1 MVSRTVS
8 KIRGI
13 IVVVSIVLASVMLT
27 SPCAYPQVAGAT
39 LTGTVSDPSGAVIPN
54 AQISINNV
62 ATGQERVF
70 TTDSAGFY
78 SSPNLLPGQYTVT
91 VTAAG
96 FSTEVRSGITL
107 TVGGQQRLNIT
118 MNVGQVSQKV
128 EVTGEAPAIQLA
140 SSTISGVVSQT
151 DVVQLPLNGRDWTQL
166 ATLQPG
172 VDSVSSIQANTGS
185 KDRAR
190 RGYGAQLSIS
200 GSRPQQN
207 NYRIDG
213 ISVNDYSNGGPGS
226 VEGSTLGVDAVQEF
240 SVLTSNYSAEYGR
253 TSGGVINAISRQG
266 TNQFHGNAYE
276 FFRNSALDAR
286 NFFDPKNIPGFKRNQ
301 FGGSFGGPIR
311 KNNTFFFGDYEGLR
325 QSQGITTLVNVP
337 SLAARS
343 GQLCSIPQ
351 PGGGCSPFSLTSLTP
366 TTGGALNPDPATGI
380 DKAVLPYLG
389 LWQPPN
395 AGVTGN
401 GDTGIYG
408 FNAVHVTSE
417 NFATVRVDQRFSDKD
432 SVFGTYQYDK
442 ADLTQ
447 PDPANEVLTGNTTG
461 RSYVAIE
468 ETHIFNPQ
476 LVNSVR
482 FGFSRNTHTSQG
494 VKAINPLSAN
504 PSLGASPG
512 AHNPQID
519 VPGLTS
525 IQPGLNQIEL
535 VNFFQNSFQE
545 YDDLFL
551 TKGIHSLKFGFAAER
566 IQLNAF
572 NPAPALE
579 YPFGSIQGFLTNQ
592 APTALFGPLPS
603 APFVP
608 FAFRS
613 TIFGGY
619 VQDDVRLR
627 PNFTLN
633 LGLRYEMSTVPNE
646 IHGPGRLSALHSVTA
661 PAPVIGNPLF
671 HNPTYRNFE
680 PRLGFAWDPF
690 RNGKTSVRGGFGMFD
705 VLPLPYLL
713 GQFTPNAAPFTESGA
728 VPQCTQPP
736 TTPLCL
742 TTGDF
747 PTGGFSKLSSLI
759 LAGTGLRNPFVEQN
773 PKRNYVMQWNLSV
786 QHELLPNFTAMVA
799 YVGSRGVH
807 QAFRADDINT
817 TQATLTSAGYLFP
830 GRDPITGSLL
840 GTQINP
846 NIGQMDT
853 LQWGNHTFYDGL
865 EVQLSKRMSH
875 GFEVQGSF
883 TWSKAI
889 DSGAG
894 TIASD
899 PFVNSIPSLLYFL
912 PKYRRAVS
920 DFNVSRNL
928 TVNYMWNVPAP
939 KSFHGPTAWV
949 SRGWQIGG
957 IFELRSGLPFT
968 PLIGGDPLGLGNTSP
983 FAYPAR
989 LTGAGCGSLVNPG
1002 NPTNYIKL
1010 QCFSPPMSTAAISAQ
1025 CIPFSSLAGSCS
1037 NLLGSGGRN
1046 EVYGPGLVNFD
1057 FSVFKDNKIRERL
1070 NLQFRAEFF
1079 NVFNRA
1085 NFNSPIA
1092 NSMLFDNTGASV
1104 NNAGAFDSTATTSRE
1119 IQFAL
1124 KLIF

>member
-1 MVSRTVS
+1 MVNRKAS
-8 KIRGI
+8 KRSGT
-13 IVVVSIVLASVMLT
+13 IVVVSIALVTVLLLSV
-27 SPCAYPQVAGAT
+27 CVYAQVSGAT
-39 LTGTVSDPSGAVIPN
+39 LTGTISDASGAVVPN
-54 AQISINNV
+54 AQISIKNV
-62 ATGQERVF
+62 ATGQERIF
-70 TTDSAGFY
+70 TTDAAGFY
-78 SSPNLLPGQYTVT
+78 SSPNLLPGQYVVT
-91 VTAAG
+91 VTAPG

-107 TVGGQQRLNIT
+107 TVGGQQLLNFT
-118 MNVGQVSQKV
+118 MKVGEVSQKV
-128 EVTGEAPAIQLA
+128 EVTTEAPAIQLT
-140 SSTISGVVSQT
+140 SSTISGVVNQT

-172 VDSVSSIQANTGS
+172 VDSVNSIQANTGS

-207 NYRIDG
+207 NYRVDG

-226 VEGSTLGVDAVQEF
+226 VEGSTLGVDAVEEF

-266 TNQFHGNAYE
+266 TNLFHGDIYE
-276 FFRNSALDAR
+276 FLRNNAVDAR
-286 NFFDPKNIPGFKRNQ
+286 NFFDPANIPGFKRNQ
-301 FGGSFGGPIR
+301 FGGSLGGPIR
-311 KNNTFFFGDYEGLR
+311 KNDTFFFGDYEGLR
-325 QSQGITTLVNVP
+325 QSQGITTPVNVL
-337 SLAARS
+337 SQAARN

-351 PGGGCSPFSLTSLTP
+351 PGPNGCTTQTLAQFAAANKFTVPNPDP
-366 TTGGALNPDPATGI
+366 TTGIN
-380 DKAVLPYLG
+380 KAVLPYLG
-389 LWQPPN
+389 LWPLPN
-395 AGVTGN
+395 AGLTGN
-401 GDTGIYG
+401 GDTGLFD
-408 FNAVHVTSE
+408 FNSVHETSE
-417 NFATVRVDQRFSDKD
+417 NFGTVRIDHRFSDKD
-432 SVFGTYQYDK
+432 SIFGTYQYDR
-442 ADLTQ
+442 AVATQ
-447 PDPANEVLTGNTTG
+447 PDAADEVLTGNTTG
-461 RSYVAIE
+461 RSYIAIE
-468 ETHIFNPQ
+468 ETHIFSPQ

-494 VKAINPLSAN
+494 VSAINPLSA
-504 PSLGASPG
+504 STALGASPG
-512 AHNPQID
+512 ADNPQID
-519 VPGLTS
+519 VTGLTS
-525 IQPGLNQIEL
+525 AQPGLNQIEL
-535 VNFFQNSFQE
+535 INFFQNSFQE
-545 YDDLFL
+545 YDDLFV

-572 NPAPALE
+572 NPAPNLE
-579 YPFGSIQGFLTNQ
+579 IPFGSVAGFLANQ
-592 APTALFGPLPS
+592 PILVTGPLPS

-613 TIFGGY
+613 TIFAGY

-646 IHGPGRLSALHSVTA
+646 IHGTGRLSALHSVTA

-671 HNPTYRNFE
+671 QNPTYRNFA

-713 GQFTPNAAPFTESGA
+713 GQFTPNAAPFTEGGA
-728 VPQCTQPP
+728 VNNLAPGT
-736 TTPLCL
+736 
-742 TTGDF
+742 F
-747 PTGGFSKLSSLI
+747 PTGAFNQLSALI
-759 LAGTGLRNPFVEQN
+759 LAGNGLRTPYVEQN
-773 PKRNYVMQWNLSV
+773 PKRDYVMQWNLNI
-786 QHELLPNFTAMVA
+786 QHELLPNLTAMVA

-817 TQATLTSAGYLFP
+817 TQPIVTPAGFLFP
-830 GRDPITGSLL
+830 GHDAKGNAL

-846 NIGQMDT
+846 NVGQMDT
-853 LQWGNHTFYDGL
+853 LQWGNHTFFDGL
-865 EVQLSKRMSH
+865 EAQVTKRMSH
-875 GFEVQGSF
+875 GFEIQGSF

-899 PFVNSIPSLLYFL
+899 PFVNSIPSLLAFL

-920 DFNVSRNL
+920 DFNVPKNL
-928 TVNYMWNVPAP
+928 TVNYMWNVPSP
-939 KSFHGPTAWV
+939 KSFHGPAGFA

-957 IFELRSGLPFT
+957 IFSVRSGLPFT
-968 PLIGGDPLGLGNTSP
+968 PLIGGDPLGLLNTSP
-983 FAYPAR
+983 FAYPNR
-989 LTGAGCGSLVNPG
+989 LTGAGCGSLVNTG

-1010 QCFSPPMSTAAISAQ
+1010 NCFTLPTVPASMAAQ
-1025 CIPFSSLAGSCS
+1025 CTPNSFPGAAQPAPAGTVYCE
-1037 NLLGSGGRN
+1037 NLLGNGGRN
-1046 EVYGPGLVNFD
+1046 EIYGPGLIDFD
-1057 FSVFKDNKIRERL
+1057 FSLFKDNKIRENL

-1079 NVFNRA
+1079 NVFNHP

-1092 NSMLFDNTGASV
+1092 NSQLFDSSGAPV
-1104 NNAGAFDSTATTSRE
+1104 GNAGAFDSTSTSSRE

>member
-1 MVSRTVS
+1 MVSQRHP
-8 KIRGI
+8 KIIGSNWL
-13 IVVVSIVLASVMLT
+13 VLVALVMVVSVCVHA
-27 SPCAYPQVAGAT
+27 QVSGAT
-39 LTGTVSDPSGAVIPN
+39 LAGTVTDPTGASIPGVR
-54 AQISINNV
+54 ISIKN
-62 ATGQERVF
+62 AAIGQERVV

-78 SSPNLLPGQYTVT
+78 SSPNLLPGEYV
-91 VTAAG
+91 VTAAVTG
-96 FSTEVRSGITL
+96 FSSEVRSGITL
-107 TVGGQQRLNIT
+107 TVGAQQVLNIT
-118 MNVGQVSQKV
+118 MKVGQLSDKV
-128 EVTGEAPAIQLA
+128 EVSGEAPAVQLA
-140 SSTISGVVSQT
+140 SSIIGGVVNET
-151 DVVQLPLNGRDWTQL
+151 AVVQLPLNGRDWTQL

-190 RGYGAQLSIS
+190 RGYGAQMSIS

-213 ISVNDYSNGGPGS
+213 VSVNDYTNGGPGS

-266 TNQFHGNAYE
+266 SNAFHGDVYE

-286 NFFDPKNIPGFKRNQ
+286 NFFDPASIPGFKRNQ
-301 FGGSFGGPIR
+301 FGGSLGGPIR
-311 KNNTFFFGDYEGLR
+311 KDHTFFFADYEGLR
-325 QSQGITTLVNVP
+325 QSQGITTPVNVL
-337 SLAARS
+337 SQAARN

-351 PGGGCSPFSLTSLTP
+351 PGPGGCTPFSLTSLTP
-366 TTGGALNPDPATGI
+366 STGGAQNPDPATGI
-380 DKAVLPYLG
+380 DTAVLPYLG
-389 LWQPPN
+389 LWQLPN
-395 AGVTGN
+395 AGLVGN
-401 GDTGIYG
+401 GDTGL
-408 FNAVHVTSE
+408 FNFNSVHVTTE
-417 NFATVRVDQRFSDKD
+417 NFATVRVDHRFSDKD

-442 ADLTQ
+442 GVATQ

-461 RSYVAIE
+461 RSYIAIE
-468 ETHIFNPQ
+468 ETHIFTPQ
-476 LVNSVR
+476 LVNSAR

-494 VKAINPLSAN
+494 VKAINSLSSN

-512 AHNPQID
+512 ADNPQID

-579 YPFGSIQGFLTNQ
+579 YPFGSVQGFLTNQ
-592 APTALFGPLPS
+592 PILMFGPLPS

-608 FAFRS
+608 FGFRS

-619 VQDDVRLR
+619 AQDDVRLR

-633 LGLRYEMSTVPNE
+633 LGVRYEMSTVPNE
-646 IHGPGRLSALHSVTA
+646 IHGSGRLAALHSITA
-661 PAPVIGNPLF
+661 PAPVVGNPLF
-671 HNPTYRNFE
+671 PNPTFHNFA

-713 GQFTPNAAPFTESGA
+713 GQFTPNAAPFTEGGSVSNL
-728 VPQCTQPP
+728 VP
-736 TTPLCL
+736 
-742 TTGDF
+742 GDF
-747 PTGGFSKLSSLI
+747 PTGAFNKLSGLI
-759 LAGTGLRNPFVEQN
+759 LAGNGLRTPFVEQN
-773 PKRNYVMQWNLSV
+773 PKRNYVMQWNLNI

-817 TQATLTSAGYLFP
+817 TQPSLTSAGYLFR
-830 GRDPITGSLL
+830 GHDSTGAAL
-840 GTQINP
+840 GTPLNP
-846 NIGQMDT
+846 SVGQMDT
-853 LQWGNHTFYDGL
+853 LQWGNHTFFDGL

-889 DSGAG
+889 DGGAG

-920 DFNVSRNL
+920 DFNVAKNL
-928 TVNYMWNVPAP
+928 TVNYMWSIPSP
-939 KSFHGPTAWV
+939 KSFHGAAAWI
-949 SRGWQIGG
+949 SSGWQIGG

-968 PLIGGDPLGLGNTSP
+968 PLVGGDPLGLLNTSP
-983 FAYPAR
+983 FAYPDR
-989 LTGAGCGSLVNPG
+989 LTGPGCGSLVNPG

-1010 QCFSPPMSTAAISAQ
+1010 NCFTLPNVPASMIAQ
-1025 CIPFSSLAGSCS
+1025 CTPNSFPGAAQAPPSGNVFCE
-1037 NLLGSGGRN
+1037 NLLGNGARN
-1046 EVYGPGLVNFD
+1046 EIYGPGLVNFD
-1057 FSVFKDNKIRERL
+1057 FSLFKDNRIREHL
-1070 NLQFRAEFF
+1070 HLQFRAEFF
-1079 NVFNRA
+1079 NVFNHA

-1092 NSMLFDNTGASV
+1092 NSTLFDNTGAPV
-1104 NNAGAFDSTATTSRE
+1104 GNAGAFDSTSTSSRE

-1124 KLIF
+1124 KLVF